1 MADCPRCQKEFDPH
15 GTGDSQYFLY
25 ECERPYNCL
34 LDKAERK
41 EVMQKDANLKATS
54 GASAPTDIGDSQ

>member
-41 EVMQKDANLKATS
+41 EVMQKDANKYS
-54 GASAPTDIGDSQ
+54 KVVDRGHVVV

>member
-34 LDKAERK
+34 LDKEERK
-41 EVMQKDANLKATS
+41 EVMQNAGLR
-54 GASAPTDIGDSQ
+54 PQPIGDEQ